1 MISTA
6 RDRLR
11 ALKFDA
17 SAPVPIESL
26 AALRII
32 FGIIMAVGTTRF
44 LLSGWVSELFIK
56 PTFFFKYLGFGWMP
70 VWGPVG
76 LYIHFGVVIIAA
88 LMVAAGWYYRIA
100 LSVFMLSFLGIQLFD
115 ASNYL
120 NHYYLVL
127 CISIVLLFLPANAAW
142 SLDVM
147 RGRLKKQASYPA
159 LGLWL
164 LRFQVGIVYGFAAV
178 AKLGSDWI
186 LHAQPLS
193 IWLSARQ
200 DLPILGTLFAS
211 PYTAYAMS
219 WGGLVYDAT
228 IVIFLLWRRT
238 RGAAY
243 LAVLGFHGMTFL
255 LFDIGMFP
263 VIMVGLTTIFFDPKY
278 PRRIFNLKAVDT
290 REEAPKPVSS
300 RTLWLVCT
308 WCLFHFL
315 FPFRQ
320 TLSDSN
326 VLWSEQGMR
335 YSWRVMVREKMG
347 SITYLVTRTSDR
359 RVWEVN
365 PLKYL
370 EPRQLSEMSGQ
381 PEMIRQLAFHIKDDF
396 ESRHKTEVQVRV
408 RALVSLNGRT
418 PALLIDPN
426 IDLTGTSANN
436 GRWVLQMPTDPP
448 LTPWGQAA
456 KPVQRNQ

>member
-1 MISTA
+1 MINA
-6 RDRLR
+6 VRAWLDRVKKH
-11 ALKFDA
+11 AIE
-17 SAPVPIESL
+17 PVPIESL

-32 FGIIMAVGTTRF
+32 FGIIMVAGTTRF
-44 LLSGWVSELFIK
+44 ILSGWVSELFIR
-56 PTFFFKYLGFGWMP
+56 PTFFFKYSGFSWMP
-70 VWGPVG
+70 VWSPIG
-76 LYIHFGVVIIAA
+76 LYVHFGVVITAA

-100 LSVFMLSFLGIQLFD
+100 LSIFILGFLGIQLLD

-127 CISIVLLFLPANAAW
+127 CISVVLLFLPANAAW
-142 SLDVM
+142 SLDAVY
-147 RGRLKKQASYPA
+147 GRIKTQTTHPA
-159 LGLWL
+159 WGLWL

-178 AKLGSDWI
+178 AKLGSDW
-186 LHAQPLS
+186 LMHAQPLS

-200 DLPILGTLFAS
+200 DLPVLGTLFAS

-228 IVIFLLWRRT
+228 IVFFLLWRRT
-238 RGAAY
+238 RSAAY

-263 VIMVGLTTIFFDPKY
+263 IIMVVVTTIFFEPEY
-278 PRRIFNLKAVDT
+278 PRRVFNLKPVNNRTKA
-290 REEAPKPVSS
+290 AKPMSS
-300 RTLWLVCT
+300 QTVWLVSV
-308 WCLFHFL
+308 WCLFHLL

-320 TLSDSN
+320 TLVNSN
-326 VLWSEQGMR
+326 VLWSEEGMR

-347 SITYLVTRTSDR
+347 SITYLVKRRTDG

-365 PLKYL
+365 PAKYL

-396 ESRHKTEVQVRV
+396 ESRHKTEVEVRV
-408 RALVSLNGRT
+408 RALASLNGRS
-418 PALLIDPN
+418 PAPLIDPN
-426 IDLTGTSANN
+426 VDLTGTSANN
-436 GRWVLQMPTDPP
+436 GQWVLPMPKDPP
-448 LTPWGQAA
+448 LSPWGQDA
-456 KPVQRNQ
+456 KRAQRNQ